1 MAGQSTIRLRLAALC
16 SGSSAKWA
24 GRKAFQPVVELHTVN
39 LTVVVQ

>member
-1 MAGQSTIRLRLAALC
+1 MAGQSTIRLRLC